1 MTVGA
6 WRNWLQQQ
14 KGTIR
19 SMDASSDENTPLQIS
34 FDSRLLI
41 NPLAGPTLFV
51 AIKGAWHDGHDYLTA
66 AHKSGV
72 RYFLVSNQVT
82 LPPLP
87 NADVIAVSDVLL
99 AWQQLA
105 GKWRREWSQPVIG
118 ITGSNGKTTVKEWL
132 CQLLNHSFHVHSS
145 PRSYNSQI
153 GVPMSLWDLQS
164 SHQLAVIEA
173 AISQPGEMQ
182 RHADCIQPDFGV
194 LTHLGSSHLEAFN
207 GQEHLLEEKLKL
219 FDSCAWIAMPG
230 SLNSAAEKLRD
241 QGKRVLTWGTAVSN
255 DMQVSSEATP
265 QGRSIAVRWA
275 NQSFVWMLPFG
286 GESGFRNAMTAA
298 LVALEWGVD
307 GRQIGESIQYL
318 RDLDLRMQRLR
329 THDGAWILSDAYTND
344 WDALALALQDLDK
357 LPGHLPKAAIIGSIP
372 GMKPKDQKRLIA
384 LIKGSSVQLL
394 WLVGDAWKALDW
406 SEVDS
411 VTCRHFSS
419 TSEILQ
425 ALEVSADAFRDHD
438 ILIKGPRADR
448 FERFHPLLMQR
459 GHVTQLELDLEAVA
473 HNLKTTRAY
482 VREHGGDHVSIIA
495 VIKASGYGTNGPA
508 LARLLQF
515 HGVEIMAVACTEEG
529 VELRRHGLVMRILV
543 LNPEPDTF
551 RALVKHRL
559 EPALHRLEHLDEL
572 TRIVQQSNQTQ
583 PWPVHLKLDTGMHRL
598 GFTPEECPALHKIIA
613 NHPHLLVRTV
623 FSHLAA
629 ADDPQLDADTSR
641 QIHLFNDAVEVLRHP
656 SQPFKTHIL
665 NSAGLIRF
673 PGKAG
678 DYVRTGIGLFG
689 VRVTEIPETWDL
701 QPAVRFTTAISAI
714 HTIPAGEGVGYGFTD
729 ASDHPRQV
737 ATLPVGYA
745 DGFPRHLSHGV
756 GSVAIHGAKAPV
768 VGWVCMDM
776 VMVDVTA
783 IPSAQ
788 PGDEVELFG
797 QTISLESFA
806 QAAGTIP
813 YEILTRITAR
823 VQRQQRGN

>member
-1 MTVGA
+1 MIVGA

-14 KGTIR
+14 KGAIH
-19 SMDASSDENTPLQIS
+19 SMDASSDENTSLQVA

-41 NPLAGPTLFV
+41 HPLVSPTLFV
-51 AIKGAWHDGHDYLTA
+51 AIKGARHDGHDYLTA
-66 AHKSGV
+66 AHESGV

-82 LPPLP
+82 LPHLP
-87 NADVIAVSDVLL
+87 NADVVAVPDVLL
-99 AWQQLA
+99 AWRQLA
-105 GKWRREWSQPVIG
+105 GKWRRDWNRPVIG

-132 CQLLNHSFHVHSS
+132 FQLLRHSFHVHSS
-145 PRSYNSQI
+145 PQSDNSQI

-164 SHQLAVIEA
+164 SHELAIVEA
-173 AISQPGEMQ
+173 AISQAGEMQ

-207 GQEHLLEEKLKL
+207 GTDHSLEEKLKL

-230 SLNSAAEKLRD
+230 SLSSAAEKLRG
-241 QGKRVLTWGTAVSN
+241 QGKKVLTWGTAASN
-255 DMQVSSEATP
+255 DMQVSSQATP
-265 QGRSIAVRWA
+265 QGRSIEVRWG
-275 NQSFVWMLPFG
+275 NQSFAWMLPFR

-307 GRQIGESIQYL
+307 GRQIGESIQYI

-329 THDGAWILSDAYTND
+329 THDRSWILSDAYAND

-357 LPGHLPKAAIIGSIP
+357 LPGHLPKAAIIGPIP
-372 GMKPKDQKRLIA
+372 GMKPEDQKRLIA
-384 LIKGSSVQLL
+384 LIKGSSIQLL
-394 WLVGDAWKALDW
+394 WLVGDDWKALDW

-419 TSEILQ
+419 TSAALR
-425 ALEVSADAFRDHD
+425 ALEVSADAFRYHD
-438 ILIKGPRADR
+438 ILIKGPRTDR
-448 FERFHPLLMQR
+448 FYPLLMKHGR
-459 GHVTQLELDLEAVA
+459 VTQLELDLEAVA
-473 HNLKTTRAY
+473 HNLRTTRAY
-482 VREHGGDHVSIIA
+482 VRERGGDHVSVIA

-551 RALVKHRL
+551 RTLVKHHL

-572 TRIVQQSNQTQ
+572 TRIVQQSAQTQ

-613 NHPHLLVRTV
+613 NHPNLIVRTV

-673 PGKAG
+673 PEKAG
-678 DYVRTGIGLFG
+678 DYVRTGIGLLG
-689 VRVTEIPETWDL
+689 VRVTEMPETWGL

-714 HTIPAGEGVGYGFTD
+714 HTIPSGEGVGYGFTD
-729 ASDHPRQV
+729 AADHPRQV

-745 DGFPRHLSHGV
+745 DGFPRHLSHGI

-776 VMVDVTA
+776 VMVDVTS
-783 IPSAQ
+783 IPSAR

-813 YEILTRITAR
+813 YEILTGITAR
-823 VQRQQRGN
+823 VHRQQRGN